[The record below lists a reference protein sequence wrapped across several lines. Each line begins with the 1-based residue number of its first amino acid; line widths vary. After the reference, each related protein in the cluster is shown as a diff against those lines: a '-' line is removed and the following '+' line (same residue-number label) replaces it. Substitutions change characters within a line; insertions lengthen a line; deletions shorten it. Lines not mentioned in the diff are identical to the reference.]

1 MRLDVWTVRGRAFHF
16 GQERGLGMERSA
28 VTWPADSLFAALV
41 ARLAAREGPQALS
54 PWIMPFLEG
63 NPPFL
68 LTSTFPFAQKKGQPP
83 LLFFPVPLAA
93 RRIPQGQ
100 SPPRDPKAL
109 KRVRFVSE
117 ALFRRLMSGESL
129 AALADQAR
137 HLQDGAVWLS
147 PDEET
152 RLPRTVREEGRLWKV
167 ADRPRVTVGRADN
180 ASNLFYVGA
189 VYFAKGEDR
198 PKGQGVAEGEK
209 LSEGAGLWFGVVWR
223 DETSPWK
230 EALLDLLADLGES
243 GLGAERNVGY
253 GQAKIV
259 LQGVVDLPDPRSDAP
274 WVTLSR
280 YLPRREEMT
289 ALAHATAAYQ
299 LTAVGGWV
307 DGKAKR
313 RRKVH
318 MLTEGA
324 TLGPVGHP
332 APWGQVVDVR
342 PTYETNPDPLGH
354 PVYRYGYALAVGL
367 TPPPTETR

>member
-41 ARLAAREGPQALS
+41 ARLAAREGSQALS
-54 PWIMPFLEG
+54 PWTAPFREG

-117 ALFRRLMSGESL
+117 ALFRRLLAGESL

-189 VYFAKGEDR
+189 VHF
-198 PKGQGVAEGEK
+198 PQ
-209 LSEGAGLWFGVVWR
+209 GAGLWFGVHWR
-223 DETSPWK
+223 DETSSWEKTLP
-230 EALLDLLADLGES
+230 DLLADLGES

-253 GQAKIV
+253 GQAEITQQDSV
-259 LQGVVDLPDPRSDAP
+259 NLPDPRPDAP

-307 DGKAKR
+307 DGKAQR

-324 TLGPVGHP
+324 TLGPVGRD
-332 APWGQVVDVR
+332 APWGQMVDVR
-342 PTYETNPDPLGH
+342 PRYRVKGQVHDPLGH

-367 TPPPTETR
+367 SAPPTETR